1 VFNGSINQ
9 KKNDNL
15 QVSIYD
21 KLAEFTT
28 NEPSY
33 TETDKQQMPNNE
45 FREWE
50 DIVSPCYTAEKK
62 CYTNYANNVPMEIK
76 MHPTHWNSPRMGTQ
90 KSGSNYNPAG
100 ASMSSVLGGVG
111 EISFLGNNLVKANM
125 VLDQTEGQNGA
136 KALLLR
142 ARITT
147 AKVPGQLSN
156 GLPKT
161 DAETLSDLVNANV
174 FGFVETN
181 TTFVKKSYTDFTARP
196 DSLMLYVKYT
206 PKNSDKAVFEV
217 LLHDAQINI
226 ESSKLPARYQN
237 HAQGYKPV
245 SENAIG
251 YTRAKLSGMHSDW
264 IRISMP
270 IFYKDATTKPS
281 YALLNITAGDGYS
294 AKDGSVLIID
304 KIEFIYNN

>member
-1 VFNGSINQ
+1 
-9 KKNDNL
+9 
-15 QVSIYD
+15 
-21 KLAEFTT
+21 
-28 NEPSY
+28 
-33 TETDKQQMPNNE
+33 
-45 FREWE
+45 
-50 DIVSPCYTAEKK
+50 
-62 CYTNYANNVPMEIK
+62 MEIK

-100 ASMSSVLGGVG
+100 ASMSGGAGVVEYSG
-111 EISFLGNNLVKANM
+111 TTVITVNKNNL
-125 VLDQTEGQNGA
+125 VLDQTEGMQNEGV
-136 KALLLR
+136 ALLLR
-142 ARITT
+142 SRVTSLT
-147 AKVPGQLSN
+147 SVPGQLSN

-161 DAETLSDLVNANV
+161 DATGLNLLSAHL

-206 PKNSDKAVFEV
+206 PKNNDKAVFEV
-217 LLHDAQINI
+217 LLHDVQINI
-226 ESSKLPARYQN
+226 ESSKLPARYQK
-237 HAQGYKPV
+237 APQGYKPV

-251 YTRAKLSGMHSDW
+251 YTRAKLSGTHSDW
-264 IRISMP
+264 IRVSMP